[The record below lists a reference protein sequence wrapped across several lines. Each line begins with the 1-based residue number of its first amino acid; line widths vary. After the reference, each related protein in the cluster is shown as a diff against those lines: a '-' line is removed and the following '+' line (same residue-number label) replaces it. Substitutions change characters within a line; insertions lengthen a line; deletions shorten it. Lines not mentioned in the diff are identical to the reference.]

1 MKVINNK
8 KGFTLV
14 ELLVVVAIIGILASV
29 GIVSFQGYTKM
40 AKKRVLVANW
50 LNISK
55 VIRLE
60 LAAANNGLD
69 SFIPEYDED
78 GNFVSEKM
86 DGNTTCNNFAFSVQ
100 QHFSHFKNPYNLEW
114 DSVTVDTIAQS
125 QHRKG
130 QIQLVCYSHF
140 GSFGDGGGCPISSD
154 ACRLLLIA
162 YKEDRGRWNTPDGK
176 CDNTIVSTSGDGRQE
191 VSQRNASEHRNDCFY
206 QILLGGDQRESQAQA
221 QSDCGWN
228 SSIHGSWIVTQNSIR
243 DEAGGPCSGS
253 AGTPCS

>member
-29 GIVSFQGYTKM
+29 GVVSFQGYTKM

-100 QHFSHFKNPYNLEW
+100 QHFSHFKNPYNREW
-114 DSVTVDTIAQS
+114 DSVTVDTLAQS

-162 YKEDRGRWNTPDGK
+162 YIEDRGRWNTPDGK
-176 CDNTIVSTSGDGRQE
+176 CDNTIVSTSNDGW
-191 VSQRNASEHRNDCFY
+191 QRNASEHRNDCFY
-206 QILLGGDQRESQAQA
+206 QILLGGDQRESQAQQ

-228 SSIHGSWIVTQNSIR
+228 SSIHGPWIVTQNSIR
-243 DEAGGPCSGS
+243 DEAGGKCSGS
-253 AGTPCS
+253 SGTPCS